1 MLLIFDNTFMGFFA
15 KLKAFI
21 WTKHFLKQ
29 AGFIILAYFII
40 ISIVVFYL
48 DFSTNHGQK
57 LEVPSL
63 VGKKFSSVKA
73 SLEESDLEFEVLD
86 SIYAPSY
93 PEGTILSQDPGPTD
107 STDVYVKE
115 GRIVRLRLSKK
126 TRLVEVPSLIDKSER
141 FAQSVL
147 KNRGLKYTI
156 SYRATSESNGAVLE
170 QKFKGREIQEG
181 TRVPIGSTIQLVV
194 GKNEA
199 GEPVQI
205 PNLVGLTIIEVN
217 ERLVTVPSLNLF
229 AVYNNCLTAADS
241 AQAKVISQQPEFLE
255 GVLHPSHTTITIQ
268 LDKNGGGGD

>member
-1 MLLIFDNTFMGFFA
+1 MKFFA

-21 WTKHFLKQ
+21 WTKHFLKHL
-29 AGFIILAYFII
+29 GLIVLAYFVI

-63 VGKKFSSVKA
+63 VGKRFSAVKS
-73 SLEESDLEFEVLD
+73 SLENSELEFEVLD
-86 SIYAPSY
+86 SIYAPNY

-107 STDVYVKE
+107 STDVHVKA

-156 SYRATSESNGAVLE
+156 SYRPTSESNGAVLE
-170 QKFKGREIQEG
+170 QKYKGKEIQEG
-181 TRVPIGSTIQLVV
+181 TRLPIGSTIQLVV
-194 GKNEA
+194 GKNQVGA
-199 GEPVQI
+199 AVNI
-205 PNLVGLTIIEVN
+205 PNLIGLTIIEVN
-217 ERLVTVPSLNLF
+217 ERLVTTPHLNLF
-229 AVYNNCLTAADS
+229 SVYSNCATAADS
-241 AQAKVISQQPEFLE
+241 SQAKVTSQSPEFID
-255 GVLHPSHTTITIQ
+255 GMTIPSNTTITIQ
-268 LDKNGGGGD
+268 LEKNSGGGGE